1 MEEETRIAVIGII
14 VEDKGAIG
22 QVNHLLHEYGEYIIG
37 RMGLPYEKKEVNIMQ
52 TTASAVVCGSL
63 AIPMIYIAAMYLG
76 EEFNYIGIVIPL
88 FLADVIGI
96 CFVVFFISVTKLA
109 TSGSHPMQRRA
120 AILGILWSG
129 VAIALFGGSWIV
141 VSFFW
146 NFLS

>member
-1 MEEETRIAVIGII
+1 MRKVFPRIASMVLALMLCFCSAFVVPSQASISISGGGGGITI
-14 VEDKGAIG
+14 KPGPAPNMTDVGDAFDKVSDKLVDKG
-22 QVNHLLHEYGEYIIG
+22 Q
-37 RMGLPYEKKEVNIMQ
+37 Q
-52 TTASAVVCGSL
+52 TAKTITAVCC
-63 AIPMIYIAAMYLG
+63 I
-76 EEFNYIGIVIPL
+76 
-88 FLADVIGI
+88 I